1 MCYRPHSD
9 GKGWMMRAEE
19 RALAAERLRQ
29 IADEVGLEVT
39 DERLERLVGL
49 LESTVDGVRA
59 AAEPGLEECEPAS
72 VPDLG
77 EDEA

>member
-1 MCYRPHSD
+1 VCYRPHSYAK
-9 GKGWMMRAEE
+9 GKRMRAEE

-29 IADEVGLEVT
+29 IADEVGLEVS

-59 AAEPGLEECEPAS
+59 AGSELDDCEPAF
-72 VPDLG
+72 VADLG
-77 EDEA
+77 EDQP

>member
-1 MCYRPHSD
+1 
-9 GKGWMMRAEE
+9 MRSEE

-59 AAEPGLEECEPAS
+59 AGAELDVDDYEPAS
-72 VPDLG
+72 ATNVA
-77 EDEA
+77 EDES